1 MLLPSTCA
9 RRCRPHRQFVN
20 EWLKKGQHYPVEL
33 HEKAYK
39 AGIQGVLYPKEV
51 GGTRPDDFDAFH
63 EVILWDELG
72 RQVPRWDL
80 AAPCLTPR

>member
-1 MLLPSTCA
+1 VRGPPA
-9 RRCRPHRQFVN
+9 RRTHARALTRRRDTVAPRLLVQFVN
-20 EWLKKGQHYPVEL
+20 DWLKKGQHYPVEL

-72 RQVPRWDL
+72 R
-80 AAPCLTPR
+80 

>member
-1 MLLPSTCA
+1 M
-9 RRCRPHRQFVN
+9 N
-20 EWLKKGQHYPVEL
+20 EWLKNGQHYPVEL

-72 RQVPRWDL
+72 R
-80 AAPCLTPR
+80 